1 MSEIVDFIT
10 GVGFP
15 IFVAVWM
22 MYKTSEDS
30 EKTRNALT
38 DLKIAITT
46 LTSEVAHH
54 TTEENKNER

>member
-1 MSEIVDFIT
+1 MSEIANFVSQ
-10 GVGFP
+10 VGFP

-22 MYKTSEDS
+22 MYKTSKDS
-30 EKTRNALT
+30 EEIRSAIT

-54 TTEENKNER
+54 TTEDNKDE

>member
-1 MSEIVDFIT
+1 MSEIANFVSQ
-10 GVGFP
+10 VGFP

-22 MYKTSEDS
+22 LYKTSKDS
-30 EKTRNALT
+30 EEIRSAIT

-54 TTEENKNER
+54 TTEDNKDE